1 MALPASGAISMNDI
15 RTELGSSGT
24 ISLNDSP
31 VRALAG
37 KGGAGSSV
45 ILPTDF
51 YGKSNAPV
59 PAPAPSIPGGIS
71 ASNASWG
78 GAGYGGTA
86 NYRGGYSACSSHN
99 GNGGG
104 GGASPLGGNGADW
117 TAFVNT
123 EGTFGSGGSGGGITS
138 AGVAGVGTQ
147 SGYSSTVN
155 ATGYGNGGG
164 SVETDGINNSL
175 TNTRGGKGTGGL
187 VRISILRGGYAFTST
202 DVTNFSA
209 TRIVSGSNNTEIEW
223 DNASGTKTSDAVYNG
238 ALVGS
243 FTVPTGVTAIGI
255 HLIAGGGGGAIG
267 PCVNA
272 GGGGGG
278 AVYYQNYAVTPGTT
292 YVIKVGA
299 GGQGGLQNTARSSAG
314 GPPYGVTEAPW
325 RGGKTSFCNSGGTE
339 ILYATGGN
347 TRPDDCASVTNA
359 DSSASNTAD
368 SAGTNASVPSL
379 PGILCSVTP
388 NTFSVDEGS
397 SDTFNVTS
405 NVINGTTLYWTIN
418 NVTTS
423 SADFT
428 ATSGSFVM
436 SSGSSSFSV
445 FAVADSTTEGTE
457 TFTVSVR
464 TGSTSGTVI
473 GTSSSISINDISTGA
488 APTVPG
494 VPTIG
499 TATSTGQTT
508 ATVAFTA
515 PASNGGAAITGYT
528 VAVYNYPSGTSTGIT
543 ATGSTSP
550 ISVTGL
556 TAGTSYTFKVKATNS
571 VGDSAYSSASNQ
583 ITTTAAST
591 VPGAPTIGTAI
602 ATGQNSATVAFTPPA
617 SNGGAAITS
626 YTVTSSPGGITA
638 TGATSPI
645 TITGLSSGTAYTFTV
660 YATNSVGNSTPSSAS
675 NSTVTST
682 PAVPQKPTGVSATPT
697 GTTTATVSFT
707 APSNSG
713 GSPITQYIATS
724 SPGGITGTLNQA
736 GSGTITVSGLTAAT
750 SYTFT
755 VKAVNSAGQSDPSD
769 PSISITTNSIAT
781 VPGAPTITGAVA
793 TGTTTADVSFS
804 APSSNGGSPI
814 TSYTILSSPG
824 SITATLSQAGSGTF
838 NVTGLTS
845 GTTYTFTIKA
855 TNAVGDSSYS
865 SASSSIT
872 TTSSSTVGF
881 IGGTAPYAYINS
893 TGSDIPLASTSLNLT
908 FTNQGVVTILDTTGA
923 PGFLSNLPTQWIT
936 PTGGGIGGSYDI
948 RIRSMTGTCTGG
960 NRSNYSIFGVGSI
973 KTDPNSYTTPTP
985 WVSLSSSQTLSV
997 AIGSSPVTGCG
1008 TDITFDVEIAPSGD
1022 HTNSVRGT
1030 FNLFIGGGT
1039 A

>member
-1 MALPASGAISMNDI
+1 MALPASGAISMSDV
-15 RTELGSSGT
+15 RTELGLSGT
-24 ISLNDSP
+24 ITLNDSA
-31 VRALAG
+31 VRTLAG

-51 YGKSNAPV
+51 YGKSNAPI
-59 PAPAPSIPGGIS
+59 PAPAPPIPGGIS

-104 GGASPLGGNGADW
+104 GGASPLGGNGGDW
-117 TAFVNT
+117 TAYVNT

-138 AGVAGVGTQ
+138 AGVAGIGTQ
-147 SGYSSTVN
+147 SGYSSAVN

-175 TNTRGGKGTGGL
+175 TNTRAGKGTGGL

-223 DNASGTKTSDAVYNG
+223 DNASGTKTSGAVYNG
-238 ALVGS
+238 ALIGS
-243 FTVPTGVTAIGI
+243 FTVPTGVTAIAI
-255 HLIAGGGGGAIG
+255 HLIGGGGGGAIG

-278 AVYYQNYAVTPGTT
+278 AAYYQNYPVSPGST

-299 GGQGGLQNTARSSAG
+299 GGQGGYQNTARADS

-347 TRPDDCASVTNA
+347 TRPDSCAAVTNA
-359 DSSASNTAD
+359 DSASSDTSD
-368 SAGTNASVPSL
+368 TPGTNASVPSL

-464 TGSTSGTVI
+464 TISTSGTVI
-473 GTSSSISINDISTGA
+473 GTSSSVSINDISVGA
-488 APTVPG
+488 APTIPG

-591 VPGAPTIGTAI
+591 VPGAPTIGTAT
-602 ATGQNSATVAFTPPA
+602 ATGQSSASVSFTPPV
-617 SNGGAAITS
+617 SNGGATITS
-626 YTVTSSPGGITA
+626 YTVTSSPDGITA

-645 TITGLSSGTAYTFTV
+645 TVTGLSSGRAYTFTV
-660 YATNSVGNSTPSSAS
+660 YATNSVGNSTPSAAS

-713 GSPITQYIATS
+713 SSPITQYIATS
-724 SPGGITGTLNQA
+724 SPDGITGTLNQA
-736 GSGTITVSGLTAAT
+736 GSGTITVTGLSPAT

-769 PSISITTNSIAT
+769 PSSSITTNSIAT
-781 VPGAPTITGAVA
+781 IPGTPTITGAVA
-793 TGTTTADVSFS
+793 TGQTTADVSFS
-804 APSSNGGSPI
+804 APASNGGSPI
-814 TSYTILSSPG
+814 TSYTILSSPD
-824 SITATLSQAGSGTF
+824 SITATLSQSGGGTF
-838 NVTGLTS
+838 NVTGLTA
-845 GTTYTFTIKA
+845 GRTYTFTIKA
-855 TNAVGDSSYS
+855 TNSVGDSSYS

-872 TTSSSTVGF
+872 TTSAGPAIGFDSGASFALNNYGSGASKVSVALYFGGDGSIDPSGLYVGGGAGDNGAYSTTTTVISSPTKYVDAVTFGIGSNYEVKVTVSAFGTQSRFENAFANVPQSSTSGYYTINSGLYLTF
-881 IGGTAPYAYINS
+881 SLTDSGGTGLHREAIGTVYIRNK
-893 TGSDIPLASTSLNLT
+893 TTLT
-908 FTNQGVVTILDTTGA
+908 EISRSFTFILDTA
-923 PGFLSNLPTQWIT
+923 
-936 PTGGGIGGSYDI
+936 
-948 RIRSMTGTCTGG
+948 
-960 NRSNYSIFGVGSI
+960 
-973 KTDPNSYTTPTP
+973 
-985 WVSLSSSQTLSV
+985 
-997 AIGSSPVTGCG
+997 
-1008 TDITFDVEIAPSGD
+1008 
-1022 HTNSVRGT
+1022 
-1030 FNLFIGGGT
+1030 
-1039 A
+1039 

>member
-1 MALPASGAISMNDI
+1 MALPASGAISMSGV
-15 RTELGSSGT
+15 RTELGLSGT
-24 ISLNDSP
+24 ITLNDSA
-31 VRALAG
+31 VRTLAG

-51 YGKSNAPV
+51 YGKSNAPPPPP
-59 PAPAPSIPGGIS
+59 PAPPIPGGIS

-243 FTVPTGVTAIGI
+243 FTVPTGVTAIAI
-255 HLIAGGGGGAIG
+255 HLIGGGGGGAIG

-299 GGQGGLQNTARSSAG
+299 GGQGGLQNTARSSTGSANA
-314 GPPYGVTEAPW
+314 YGVSEAPW

-379 PGILCSVTP
+379 PAILCSVTP
-388 NTFSVDEGS
+388 NTASVDEGS

-464 TGSTSGTVI
+464 TVSTSGTVI
-473 GTSSSISINDISTGA
+473 GTSSSVSINDISVGA

-494 VPTIG
+494 APTIG

-528 VAVYNYPSGTSTGIT
+528 VAAYNYPSGTSTGIT

-591 VPGAPTIGTAI
+591 VPGTPTIGTAT
-602 ATGQNSATVAFTPPA
+602 ATGQSSASVSFTPPV
-617 SNGGAAITS
+617 SNGGATITS
-626 YTVTSSPGGITA
+626 YTVTSSPDGITA

-645 TITGLSSGTAYTFTV
+645 SVTGLSSGRAYTFTV
-660 YATNSVGNSTPSSAS
+660 YATNSVGNSTPSAAS

-713 GSPITQYIATS
+713 GSTITQYIATS

-769 PSISITTNSIAT
+769 PSISIRTNSIAT

-793 TGTTTADVSFS
+793 TGQTTADVSFS
-804 APSSNGGSPI
+804 APASNGNSPI
-814 TSYTILSSPG
+814 TSYTILSNPD
-824 SITATLSQAGSGTF
+824 SITATLSQAGGGTF
-838 NVTGLTS
+838 NVTGLTA
-845 GTTYTFTIKA
+845 GRTYTFTVKA
-855 TNAVGDSSYS
+855 TNAVGDSSPS

-872 TTSSSTVGF
+872 TTSAGPALRFDNDDAFSYLNDQGSPPPAYVNWNIGSDGTIYGSDTVGF
-881 IGGTAPYAYINS
+881 NEGLVTLSGPTKYVDTLTPGIGSNYEVKVAIGTLVGSFITFNIGGTNY
-893 TGSDIPLASTSLNLT
+893 
-908 FTNQGVVTILDTTGA
+908 TTGTTPYYGVGTGLQISFSTTA
-923 PGFLSNLPTQWIT
+923 PDSTRN
-936 PTGGGIGGSYDI
+936 
-948 RIRSMTGTCTGG
+948 MTGTIYIR
-960 NRSNYSIFGVGSI
+960 N
-973 KTDPNSYTTPTP
+973 KT
-985 WVSLSSSQTLSV
+985 TLSE
-997 AIGSSPVTGCG
+997 ISRGFTLRIVTG
-1008 TDITFDVEIAPSGD
+1008 A
-1022 HTNSVRGT
+1022 
-1030 FNLFIGGGT
+1030 
-1039 A
+1039 